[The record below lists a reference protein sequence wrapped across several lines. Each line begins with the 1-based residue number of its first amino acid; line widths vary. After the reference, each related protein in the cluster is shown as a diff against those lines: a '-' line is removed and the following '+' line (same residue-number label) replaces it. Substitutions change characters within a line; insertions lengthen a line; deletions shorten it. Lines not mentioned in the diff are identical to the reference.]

1 MEVFVSLISTVG
13 FPIACVIALGAFV
26 WTIYKRSEKR
36 EDELREEIRNNQE
49 LNAKMI
55 ETLALYAKDISD
67 IQTDINE
74 IKTIIMN

>member
-49 LNAKMI
+49 INAKMI

-74 IKTIIMN
+74 IKNIILN